1 MKGEKQL
8 RPPPRQLKLDAR
20 FRTDFDPLGDADIV
34 TNRVAER
41 GSEARFAECVCS
53 SEEDDREHLRGEDA
67 QEGGERIDGGVG
79 DGGGVGTGDVRGEGE
94 GRRVGHAAGKQ
105 AAEIHE
111 VHLQDGARE
120 NADEHEREHGDAR
133 AGEQPLQAGGA
144 EDGGEEFCPG
154 AQADGGE
161 EKRDAEFAEGEVR
174 IHRHVPDLAPDAAH
188 AAEDER
194 DDKGAAGEA
203 EPDRLRQSGE
213 GDGHRSEGNAEGN
226 ADEERD
232 EVRFVEFLERVA
244 DGGGGFVEVVGHT
257 DNLRLV
263 AKLQAQ
269 AGHCGHLEVGAG
281 DARDGDAE
289 AVVEVEFA
297 DGLAEHV
304 AIGDDDAAES
314 ERAVGEDE
322 VFVAVPANDA
332 LKLIEPRAHADDG
345 ETVVA
350 MNHGRVGGNVRF
362 ITVADAG
369 DGDARFEAAGDR
381 VEADAFEVRIRD
393 DERAAFERLDLAA
406 VLRGEVGRLASKID
420 PEDLLEQQ
428 QHADDADDGGGISD
442 GVSECGQ
449 REAVGRDARECAERL
464 RAGAER
470 RRVRRGA
477 GKDAEH
483 GRRVETRE
491 PANEW
496 GAQGPEDHNR
506 RGEHVHPHSLLAQ
519 RGEEAGAE
527 LQADGEDE
535 QDQAELLHEIERVM
549 IHRFA
554 EVPDDDAREEHP
566 RRAEADSAEPHAP
579 QRHAEHAHEGEHA
592 DGVRDGLRLMELEEP
607 AHASGFRR

>member
-1 MKGEKQL
+1 M
-8 RPPPRQLKLDAR
+8 
-20 FRTDFDPLGDADIV
+20 
-34 TNRVAER
+34 
-41 GSEARFAECVCS
+41 CS

-67 QEGGERIDGGVG
+67 QEGGQRIDGGVG
-79 DGGGVGTGDVRGEGE
+79 DGGGVGAGDVRGKGE
-94 GRRVGHAAGKQ
+94 GGRVGHAAGQQ

-120 NADEHEREHGDAR
+120 DADEHERDHGDAR

-144 EDGGEEFCPG
+144 EDGGEELCAG

-161 EKRDAEFAEGEVR
+161 EKRDAEFAEGEIG

-203 EPDRLRQSGE
+203 ELDRLRQSGE
-213 GDGHRSEGNAEGN
+213 GDGQRSEGDAEGD
-226 ADEERD
+226 AEEERD

-244 DGGGGFVEVVGHT
+244 DGGGGLVEVVGHT
-257 DNLRLV
+257 DDLCLI

-269 AGHCGHLEVGAG
+269 AGHGGHLEVGAG

-322 VFVAVPANDA
+322 VFVAVLANDA
-332 LKLIEPRAHADDG
+332 RKLIEPRAHADDG

-350 MNHGRVGGNVRF
+350 MNHGRVGGDVRF

-369 DGDARFEAAGDR
+369 DGDARFEAPGDR

-393 DERAAFERLDLAA
+393 HEGAAFERLDLAT
-406 VLRGEVGRLASKID
+406 VLRGEVGRLANGID

-428 QHADDADDGGGISD
+428 Q
-442 GVSECGQ
+442 Q
-449 REAVGRDARECAERL
+449 YR
-464 RAGAER
+464 
-470 RRVRRGA
+470 
-477 GKDAEH
+477 
-483 GRRVETRE
+483 
-491 PANEW
+491 
-496 GAQGPEDHNR
+496 
-506 RGEHVHPHSLLAQ
+506 
-519 RGEEAGAE
+519 
-527 LQADGEDE
+527 
-535 QDQAELLHEIERVM
+535 
-549 IHRFA
+549 
-554 EVPDDDAREEHP
+554 
-566 RRAEADSAEPHAP
+566 
-579 QRHAEHAHEGEHA
+579 
-592 DGVRDGLRLMELEEP
+592 
-607 AHASGFRR
+607 